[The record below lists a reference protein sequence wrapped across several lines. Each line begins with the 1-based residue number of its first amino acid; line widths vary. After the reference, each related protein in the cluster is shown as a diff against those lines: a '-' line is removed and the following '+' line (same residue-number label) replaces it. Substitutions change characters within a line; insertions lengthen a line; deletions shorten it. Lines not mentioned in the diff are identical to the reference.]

1 MDLCLAIVIVFVIV
15 GLDWWIYCLPI

>member
-1 MDLCLAIVIVFVIV
+1 LAIVIVFVIV